1 MSIQL
6 FATPKPFSA
15 VSVADLTFACFHR
28 ELLHISTLCCRKKLF
43 QFRICKNTEGIAVN
57 IREMFLRLLKDLG
70 SAFMPFA
77 CHHCRASTDFG
88 LVLCPDCQK
97 KLATAL
103 HAPRLVEDTR
113 CDFSVYT
120 LSNYNSI
127 VSDVIRIV
135 KYRPSPK
142 LFKILVTSCQQNG
155 QLKNLLKPDDLLVA
169 VPMHGARLCER
180 GFNQAAELA
189 AGIART
195 TGCQLQPL
203 LKRVRATRPQADC
216 NEEERNENLKGAF
229 TLDSSLLAG
238 SLKKRRII
246 LVDDV
251 ATTGSTLQLCAN
263 KLRELKPA
271 EICALVVS
279 HSYRQKPPADKP
291 SE

>member
-1 MSIQL
+1 VVSAADPI
-6 FATPKPFSA
+6 FAS
-15 VSVADLTFACFHR
+15 FHR
-28 ELLHISTLCCRKKLF
+28 ELLHRAALCCRKKLF

-57 IREMFLRLLKDLG
+57 IREMALRLLKDLG
-70 SAFMPFA
+70 SAFMPFT
-77 CHHCRASTDFG
+77 CHRCQTSTDFG

-113 CDFSVYT
+113 CDFKVYT

-142 LFKILVTSCQQNG
+142 LLKILVTSCQQHG
-155 QLKNLLKPDDLLVA
+155 QLKTLLKPDDLVVA

-189 AGIART
+189 TGIAGT
-195 TGCQLQPL
+195 AGCQCLPILQ
-203 LKRVRATRPQADC
+203 RVRATRPQADC
-216 NEEERNENLKGAF
+216 NEEERSENLRDAF
-229 TLDSSLLAG
+229 ALDNSIQITNLR
-238 SLKKRRII
+238 KKRII

-263 KLRELKPA
+263 KLKELKPA

-279 HSYRQKPPADKP
+279 HSYKQKPASDNP
-291 SE
+291 SANGIASSD

>member
-1 MSIQL
+1 
-6 FATPKPFSA
+6 
-15 VSVADLTFACFHR
+15 
-28 ELLHISTLCCRKKLF
+28 
-43 QFRICKNTEGIAVN
+43 VN
-57 IREMFLRLLKDLG
+57 IREMALRLLKDLG
-70 SAFMPFA
+70 SAFMPFT
-77 CHHCRASTDFG
+77 CHRCQTSTDFG

-113 CDFSVYT
+113 CDFKVYT

-142 LFKILVTSCQQNG
+142 LLKILVTSCQQHG
-155 QLKNLLKPDDLLVA
+155 QLKTLLKPDDLVVA

-189 AGIART
+189 TGIAGT
-195 TGCQLQPL
+195 AGCQCLPILQ
-203 LKRVRATRPQADC
+203 RVRATRPQADC
-216 NEEERNENLKGAF
+216 NEEERSENLRDAF
-229 TLDSSLLAG
+229 ALDNSIQITNLR
-238 SLKKRRII
+238 KKRII

-263 KLRELKPA
+263 KLKELKPA

-279 HSYRQKPPADKP
+279 HSYKQKPASDNP
-291 SE
+291 SANGIASSD